1 MPTRQALPG
10 RGRQC
15 TCPGSERPIDA
26 EADIAARIVLQI
38 IPGEAAR
45 QRDLVVSEMRA
56 DEATAAACVI
66 FLVAERAALDPER
79 QLGPDAEPETR
90 ENAISL
96 ERGAV

>member
-45 QRDLVVSEMRA
+45 QRDLVVSKMRA
-56 DEATAAACVI
+56 DACVI